1 MVDEAG
7 KYVSSVIS
15 KIDLELE
22 KLYRKLFSPF
32 VRGSK
37 IVVDWTAVLS
47 SAKLLNKFLCS
58 ANY

>member
-32 VRGSK
+32 VRGLK
-37 IVVDWTAVLS
+37 IVVDWTGVLS